1 VICVFAREYR
11 ITEHMCR
18 CVASCNN
25 LYFATLLQFCLSLH
39 PRSREDKS
47 ANPERL
53 SIDNR
58 QLSACP
64 VLEGEERLRLL
75 NYQNNNIQAISNVA
89 NLPNLIFLD
98 LYNNSIKAMTGLQ
111 TVTQLR
117 VLMLGKN
124 KISKVLICL
133 RFVLLFPSL
142 DLIMLF
148 ISLKALKT

>member
-1 VICVFAREYR
+1 VCFIVAVFKNWSFFARY
-11 ITEHMCR
+11 
-18 CVASCNN
+18 S
-25 LYFATLLQFCLSLH
+25 SLH

-75 NYQNNNIQAISNVA
+75 NYQNNNIQTISNVG

-98 LYNNSIKAMTGLQ
+98 LYNNSIKALTGLQ
-111 TVTQLR
+111 SVTQLR

-124 KISKVLICL
+124 KISKVPLCIHVVFL
-133 RFVLLFPSL
+133 SGFTPKPQS
-142 DLIMLF
+142 F
-148 ISLKALKT
+148 I

>member
-1 VICVFAREYR
+1 
-11 ITEHMCR
+11 M
-18 CVASCNN
+18 
-25 LYFATLLQFCLSLH
+25 
-39 PRSREDKS
+39 
-47 ANPERL
+47 
-53 SIDNR
+53 
-58 QLSACP
+58 
-64 VLEGEERLRLL
+64 LEGEERLRLL

-124 KISKVLICL
+124 KISKVSICL

-142 DLIMLF
+142 NLIIFF

>member
-1 VICVFAREYR
+1 VCFIVAVFKN
-11 ITEHMCR
+11 CR
-18 CVASCNN
+18 SLRAAHRAS
-25 LYFATLLQFCLSLH
+25 

-75 NYQNNNIQAISNVA
+75 NYQNNNIQTISNVG

-98 LYNNSIKAMTGLQ
+98 LYNNSIKALTGLQ

-124 KISKVLICL
+124 KISKVPLCMH
-133 RFVLLFPSL
+133 VVSL
-142 DLIMLF
+142 SGFAPKPQSF
-148 ISLKALKT
+148 I